1 MYFYIYVYIAD
12 IQLMSSSGPMYTAT
26 REQNPGSF
34 DEDSITDEQL
44 ERALKEAKL
53 RKENGESPSADPR
66 LASSGGAGG
75 SKGRLGRR
83 SLSLRSMKKTPAHD
97 KKNCLVS

>member
-1 MYFYIYVYIAD
+1 V
-12 IQLMSSSGPMYTAT
+12 YTAT

-53 RKENGESPSADPR
+53 RKETGESASADPR
-66 LASSGGAGG
+66 LASSAGAGE

-83 SLSLRSMKKTPAHD
+83 SLSLRNMKKSPAHD
-97 KKNCLVS
+97 KKNCLLS